1 MGYVGLC
8 YGNSLVLSSR
18 TINYE
23 TVSEVITPSSLD
35 SRIYKKEVKVTESLD
50 NIKENKDRNIK
61 KRKAFKLSIETIEIH
76 YGKEISLTTND
87 DWV

>member
-1 MGYVGLC
+1 M
-8 YGNSLVLSSR
+8 
-18 TINYE
+18 
-23 TVSEVITPSSLD
+23 
-35 SRIYKKEVKVTESLD
+35 KVTESLD